1 MIARCDEIKPI
12 TLVVLVVIKNKI
24 ARLIVTKIIIVKKL
38 LNAIN
43 RAKVR

>member
-12 TLVVLVVIKNKI
+12 TLVVPVVIKNKI